1 MSISKFKQEKLAEL
15 FDILHEYDGIHHAT
29 VSIEQWFDSL
39 FVECRSEYI
48 LPKEV
53 VVFSDD
59 YDGIL
64 HITKKRL
71 LQAMV
76 DSIPESAGTFLDLT
90 DTDEEGNLTFRASIL
105 VAARKTEKLVQED
118 SENNLTKETEDGS
131 DQDASSGV
139 RQVPPENN

>member
-1 MSISKFKQEKLAEL
+1 MSLAKFKQEKLAEL
-15 FDILHEYDGIHHAT
+15 WDILLEYDGIHHAT
-29 VSIEQWFDSL
+29 VAIEQWFDSL

-90 DTDEEGNLTFRASIL
+90 DTDGEGNLTFRASIL

-118 SENNLTKETEDGS
+118 SENNLTKEKEDGS
-131 DQDASSGV
+131 DGGK
-139 RQVPPENN
+139 

>member
-59 YDGIL
+59 YEGIL

-71 LQAMV
+71 LQ
-76 DSIPESAGTFLDLT
+76 
-90 DTDEEGNLTFRASIL
+90 
-105 VAARKTEKLVQED
+105 TEKG
-118 SENNLTKETEDGS
+118 T
-131 DQDASSGV
+131 
-139 RQVPPENN
+139 